1 MDPAERVRELE
12 VTVQRYKSHVREQA
26 TKIVDLEAR
35 LVDVEARNEYL
46 QQSRAALQQRIVAQ
60 EQGENHADGD
70 APEAAGEAGATQMR
84 PAGQSRDQAGGQ
96 VDSKKERSAS
106 QVPQDEEQTSDKVGF
121 TLTNALSSSNALRL
135 ETPLVRLRCWSV
147 YSSSRGS
154 IQR

>member
-46 QQSRAALQQRIVAQ
+46 QQSRAALQQRIVTH
-60 EQGENHADGD
+60 EQGENHAGGD
-70 APEAAGEAGATQMR
+70 APEAAGEVDAMR
-84 PAGQSRDQAGGQ
+84 PVGQSRYQAGGQ

-106 QVPQDEEQTSDKVGF
+106 QVPQGEGQMSQKVGF
-121 TLTNALSSSNALRL
+121 TLTNALSSSLNVLL